1 MELSIN
7 FYFEAKDRMKNI
19 LFDLLS
25 PTLSSNFVGG
35 EGAFSA
41 EAEPSP
47 ALHAGKKNV
56 RSTPAGCRTED
67 LCNCKVMDQE
77 MNQSIDKKQRE
88 TTNLNSPL
96 GNPQVAPQK
105 LAERIVS
112 YRYADPSRAGSACR
126 SQGLRLRS
134 AER

>member
-47 ALHAGKKNV
+47 ALHAGKSCRLGCFTNP
-56 RSTPAGCRTED
+56 TPHSS
-67 LCNCKVMDQE
+67 NK
-77 MNQSIDKKQRE
+77 
-88 TTNLNSPL
+88 
-96 GNPQVAPQK
+96 
-105 LAERIVS
+105 
-112 YRYADPSRAGSACR
+112 
-126 SQGLRLRS
+126 
-134 AER
+134 

>member
-1 MELSIN
+1 MELSINFYFEAKDSCRLGCFTNPTPHSSNEYHCLEWPLSLNEVGGRGSLNGALN

-47 ALHAGKKNV
+47 ALYAGKRMSVQLRPVVGCFTNP
-56 RSTPAGCRTED
+56 TPHSSNKY
-67 LCNCKVMDQE
+67 NCLE
-77 MNQSIDKKQRE
+77 
-88 TTNLNSPL
+88 
-96 GNPQVAPQK
+96 
-105 LAERIVS
+105 
-112 YRYADPSRAGSACR
+112 
-126 SQGLRLRS
+126 
-134 AER
+134 